1 VIPYLDLKAQY
12 RCIKSE
18 IDEAVARVLESGQFT
33 LGDEVTAFEREFA
46 EYSGGGEAIGVN
58 SGTSALHV
66 ALLAAGVG
74 QGDEVITTPFS
85 FAATAAAVLYC
96 GATPVFADI
105 DAATFNLDP
114 SKVEAAISPRTKAI
128 LPVHLYGQPAEMDP
142 ILAIARKRGIAVIED
157 AAQAHGAEYRGRRVG
172 SLADMACFSFYPTK
186 NLGAYGEA
194 GAVVTA
200 NPEYA
205 RTIRLLR
212 NWGGPRYQHD
222 IRGYNYRMENL
233 NGAMLRVKLRH
244 LERWTE
250 SRRALAARYD
260 LLLAETGVT
269 IPRAL
274 PHVRHVYH
282 AYTIRTPERDR
293 MAKELAAAGVQSGVH
308 YPKPIHLQPAYRD
321 ARFPEGSLPEAEEA
335 AREVLSL
342 PIYPELTPQQVE
354 TVAAAVKDIVSLER
368 PVTI

>member
-1 VIPYLDLKAQY
+1 LIPYLDLKAQY
-12 RCIKSE
+12 RSIKPE
-18 IDEAVARVLESGQFT
+18 IDDAIARVLESGQFT

-74 QGDEVITTPFS
+74 PGDEVITTPFS
-85 FAATAAAVLYC
+85 FAATAATILYC

-105 DAATFNLDP
+105 DASTFNLDP
-114 SKVEAAISPRTKAI
+114 AKVEAAISPRTKAI

-142 ILAIARKRGIAVIED
+142 ILAAARARGIVVIED

-244 LERWTE
+244 LERWTD
-250 SRRALAARYD
+250 SRRAIAAQYD
-260 LLLAETGVT
+260 QLMADSGVT
-269 IPRAL
+269 LPRAL

-282 AYTIRTPERDR
+282 AYTIRVAQRDR
-293 MAKELAAAGVQSGVH
+293 LASQLTAEGVQAGVH
-308 YPKPIHLQPAYRD
+308 YPTPIHLQPAYRD
-321 ARFPEGSLPEAEEA
+321 PRFPEGSLPEAETA

-342 PIYPELTPQQVE
+342 PIYPEMTREQAE
-354 TVAAAVKDIVSLER
+354 TVAGAVCAGGKVRESC
-368 PVTI
+368 V

>member
-1 VIPYLDLKAQY
+1 LIPYLDLKAQY
-12 RCIKSE
+12 RSIKPE
-18 IDEAVARVLESGQFT
+18 IDDAIARVLESGQFT

-74 QGDEVITTPFS
+74 PGDEVITTPFS
-85 FAATAAAVLYC
+85 FAATAATILYC

-105 DAATFNLDP
+105 DASTFNLDP
-114 SKVEAAISPRTKAI
+114 AKVEAAISPRTKAI

-142 ILAIARKRGIAVIED
+142 ILAAARARGIVVIED

-244 LERWTE
+244 LERWTD
-250 SRRALAARYD
+250 SRRAIAAQYD
-260 LLLAETGVT
+260 QLMADSGVT
-269 IPRAL
+269 LPRAL

-282 AYTIRTPERDR
+282 AYTIRVAQRDR
-293 MAKELAAAGVQSGVH
+293 LASQLTAEGVQAGVH
-308 YPKPIHLQPAYRD
+308 YPTPIHLQPAYRD
-321 ARFPEGSLPEAEEA
+321 PRFPEGSLPEAEAA

-342 PIYPELTPQQVE
+342 PIYPEMTRELAE
-354 TVAAAVKDIVSLER
+354 TVAGAVCAGGKVRESC
-368 PVTI
+368 V